1 MQALSVAVR
10 DHRHGRLREVM
21 RAERLDALLLTGA
34 DFFSFASNHDMT
46 DLAWERPF
54 LLVLPASGNSLA
66 ILADQGRHLFEM
78 ERARGTLWVDE
89 LVFYSETPHLRSG
102 VRPAT
107 EWRELVAETLTARG
121 LDRSRLGCDAATGP
135 LNGAL
140 SLLPGI
146 ELANVNAALRPTR
159 WVKHPEEVAVMSAL
173 AGLSAAVMPQYR
185 GELQP
190 GRSVQQADAAIA
202 ARLHAEAEQRFPG
215 ANFSIVKATTVAGAA
230 SASPHGD
237 GVSCGRRVEADS
249 VAVEANPDSE
259 PVLIVEI
266 AQTSASDVPL
276 TTAIAPETNEPARVG
291 EIEPAPAHE
300 PPAPEMRNAPK
311 VRARP
316 AEPTDRTALIRQR
329 WAETGIRMWN
339 PRLHG
344 TGEAALN
351 IQGSIGLLPPAA
363 GETMP
368 RYDKLEFK
376 MLGGQIVCEGV
387 IVEAP
392 AQPGNR
398 SFTRLVEPRNTE
410 RVREPTR
417 ERQAVLA

>member
-249 VAVEANPDSE
+249 VAVSTVVTRLNGLVMEIARTWQIGRPGVRRHALHSCAVMAQEAAIDAAMAGE
-259 PVLIVEI
+259 PVSGIDRAARRVIE
-266 AQTSASDVPL
+266 ASGFASHLLHRSGHGIGVVQHDFPEDVPFNGRPL
-276 TTAIAPETNEPARVG
+276 EAGELYAVEPGLYVPGVGGFRCADVVLVGARAQRL
-291 EIEPAPAHE
+291 PAP
-300 PPAPEMRNAPK
+300 PK
-311 VRARP
+311 DIASCTVA
-316 AEPTDRTALIRQR
+316 
-329 WAETGIRMWN
+329 
-339 PRLHG
+339 
-344 TGEAALN
+344 
-351 IQGSIGLLPPAA
+351 
-363 GETMP
+363 
-368 RYDKLEFK
+368 
-376 MLGGQIVCEGV
+376 
-387 IVEAP
+387 
-392 AQPGNR
+392 
-398 SFTRLVEPRNTE
+398 
-410 RVREPTR
+410 
-417 ERQAVLA
+417 

>member
-21 RAERLDALLLTGA
+21 RAQGLDALLFTGA

-54 LLVLPASGNSLA
+54 LLLLPPTGHSLA

-78 ERARGTLWVDE
+78 ERARGTLWIDD
-89 LVFYSETPHLRSG
+89 LVFYSETPQLRSG

-121 LDRSRLGCDAATGP
+121 LDRSRIGCDAATGA
-135 LNGAL
+135 LTGAL

-159 WVKHPEEVAVMSAL
+159 WVKHAEEVSVMSAL
-173 AGLSAAVMPQYR
+173 AELSATVMPHYR
-185 GELQP
+185 EELRP

-202 ARLHAEAEQRFPG
+202 GRLHAEAEQRFPG

-249 VAVEANPDSE
+249 VAVSTVVTRLNGLVMEVARTWQIGRPGVRRHALHTCAVMAQEAAIDAAMAGE
-259 PVLIVEI
+259 PVSGIDRAARRMIE
-266 AQTSASDVPL
+266 ASGFASHLLHRSGHGIGVVQHDFPEDVPF
-276 TTAIAPETNEPARVG
+276 NG
-291 EIEPAPAHE
+291 
-300 PPAPEMRNAPK
+300 
-311 VRARP
+311 RP
-316 AEPTDRTALIRQR
+316 LE
-329 WAETGIRMWN
+329 
-339 PRLHG
+339 
-344 TGEAALN
+344 
-351 IQGSIGLLPPAA
+351 A
-363 GETMP
+363 GEL
-368 RYDKLEFK
+368 Y
-376 MLGGQIVCEGV
+376 
-387 IVEAP
+387 A
-392 AQPGNR
+392 
-398 SFTRLVEPRNTE
+398 VEPGLYVPGVGGFRCAD
-410 RVREPTR
+410 V
-417 ERQAVLA
+417 VLVGQRAQRLPGPPKDIASCTVI